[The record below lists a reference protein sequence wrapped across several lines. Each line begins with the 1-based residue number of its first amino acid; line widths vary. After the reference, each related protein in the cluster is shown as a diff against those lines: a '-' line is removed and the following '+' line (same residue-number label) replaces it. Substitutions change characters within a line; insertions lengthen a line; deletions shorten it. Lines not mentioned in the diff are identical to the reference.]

1 MKFGKLYIFTQTNC
15 VILCTC
21 KCQECVFI
29 IEHVEYVIF
38 KAILYFCKD
47 FVRTILAILL
57 HYQNHMYWHFK
68 DIGIFHVV
76 ILFCAKS

>member
-1 MKFGKLYIFTQTNC
+1 MVKSRNYIYLLKQTLLFYIHVHLEC
-15 VILCTC
+15 VHL
-21 KCQECVFI
+21 ECVFI

-47 FVRTILAILL
+47 FVRTIPAILL

-68 DIGIFHVV
+68 DIGYFM
-76 ILFCAKS
+76 